1 MLDSNIQS
9 SESSNVF
16 KSRILKFIWP
26 KVNSFLNYLYPKGV
40 KLITGLQVGL
50 SNLQNVK
57 FKHSFQEL
65 SQPYYAVVVLKSKQL
80 RIICFIVS
88 TTYMKEKSF
97 WIKSK
102 LFFLIFS
109 NKVTLLLIVFFFL
122 VISLPMTLQMQLS

>member
-26 KVNSFLNYLYPKGV
+26 KVNSFLNYLYPKRV
-40 KLITGLQVGL
+40 KLITGLQLGL

-80 RIICFIVS
+80 RIICFTVS

>member
-80 RIICFIVS
+80 RIICFTVS

>member
-16 KSRILKFIWP
+16 KSRILKFIRP

-40 KLITGLQVGL
+40 KLITGLQLGL

-80 RIICFIVS
+80 RIICFTVS

>member
-26 KVNSFLNYLYPKGV
+26 KVNSFLNYLYRKRV
-40 KLITGLQVGL
+40 KLITGLQLGL

-80 RIICFIVS
+80 RIICFTVS

>member
-26 KVNSFLNYLYPKGV
+26 KVNSFLNYLYPKRV
-40 KLITGLQVGL
+40 KLITGLQLGL

>member
-9 SESSNVF
+9 SESSNVL

-26 KVNSFLNYLYPKGV
+26 KVNSFLNYLYPNGV
-40 KLITGLQVGL
+40 KLITGLQLGL

-80 RIICFIVS
+80 CIICFTVS

-109 NKVTLLLIVFFFL
+109 NKVTLLLIVFFSL